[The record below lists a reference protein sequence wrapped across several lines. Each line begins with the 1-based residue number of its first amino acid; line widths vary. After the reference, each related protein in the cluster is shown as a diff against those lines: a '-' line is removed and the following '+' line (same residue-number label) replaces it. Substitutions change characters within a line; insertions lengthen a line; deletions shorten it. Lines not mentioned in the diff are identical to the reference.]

1 VKLAQDNPPGRSA
14 SMRCMRIAV
23 LTIAIAACLVA
34 VAPTGADNGQ
44 LVGTVGPGF
53 GIFLKDSSGA
63 AVTHLD
69 AGTYTLLVHDLSE
82 EHNFHLVGPG
92 VDVTTDVVFTGDQ
105 TFTITVTNGTY
116 NYVCDVHSSTMHGQF
131 TGGST
136 PAPTTTTTT
145 TTPAPPKPLTLRVG
159 PGRTLTAPAR
169 LAKGRY
175 AITVRDL
182 SAVDNLHLKGTGVDR
197 KTGVAFKGVTH
208 WTVTLK
214 AGSYRV
220 FSDTHRTLTRTIRVS

>member
-1 VKLAQDNPPGRSA
+1 
-14 SMRCMRIAV
+14 MRCMRIAV

-116 NYVCDVHSSTMHGQF
+116 NYVCDVHSSTMHGRF
-131 TGGST
+131 TAG
-136 PAPTTTTTT
+136 TTT
-145 TTPAPPKPLTLRVG
+145 TTPAPPAKPLTLRVG
-159 PGRTLTAPAR
+159 PGRTLTAPTR

-175 AITVRDL
+175 AITVRDA
-182 SAVDNLHLKGTGVDR
+182 SAADNLHLRGTGVDR
-197 KTGVAFKGVTH
+197 KTGVAFRGQVH

-220 FSDTHRTLTRTIRVS
+220 FSDAHRTLTRTIRVS